1 MDRLKNFIFFVIP
14 RKRESR
20 PIFEIVFWGMVI
32 RNLCHLYCFIFVPRR
47 GVVAR
52 GNRYFELIKNHYYW
66 LSCRDFLMNLSL
78 NNMNR
83 KLLPFFTFALLILT
97 PQFIYSDTFSIAA
110 IDPANNQVGSAG
122 ASCYNTAPGC
132 IILSD
137 VHPGVGVIHTQA
149 SWLAANQNYAR
160 SLMNLGLTPQQIID
174 SLVAHDAQNN
184 PLPRQYGIIYLNGQV
199 GAYTGTGCTDWKGH
213 LTGPTY
219 SIQGN
224 ILLGERIIDSMKS
237 RFLGTSGQLALR
249 LMAALQGAK
258 VIGADT
264 RCTQTSS
271 LSAFI
276 RVANPNDPV
285 NGPYFLD
292 INVPLVHTGRDP
304 IDSLQVLFNMWLTTG
319 LSSFSNVMPK
329 EYSLYQNYP
338 NPFNPTTIIRF
349 DITKQSNVK
358 IVVYDMLGNEV
369 AKLVDAA
376 NLPAGSYSADF
387 DASNFSSG
395 VYIYKMVAG
404 DYSLTKKMTLV
415 K

>member
-1 MDRLKNFIFFVIP
+1 MLKRLLTVATLFCLLVIP
-14 RKRESR
+14 QI
-20 PIFEIVFWGMVI
+20 IF
-32 RNLCHLYCFIFVPRR
+32 
-47 GVVAR
+47 
-52 GNRYFELIKNHYYW
+52 
-66 LSCRDFLMNLSL
+66 
-78 NNMNR
+78 
-83 KLLPFFTFALLILT
+83 
-97 PQFIYSDTFSIAA
+97 SDTFSIAA
-110 IDPANNQVGSAG
+110 IDPSTGQVGSAG
-122 ASCYNTAPGC
+122 ASCYGTYPGC

-149 SWLAANQNYAR
+149 NWLAANQNYAR
-160 SLMNLGLTPQQIID
+160 TLMNLGLTPQQIID
-174 SLVAHDAQNN
+174 SLVAHDAQGN

-224 ILLGERIIDSMKS
+224 ILMGPQIVDSMKS
-237 RFLGTSGQLALR
+237 RFLSTPGQLAVR

-264 RCTQTSS
+264 RCTLTSS

-276 RVANPNDPV
+276 RVANTNDPP

-292 INVPLVHTGRDP
+292 INVPLAHTGRDP

-319 LSSFSNVMPK
+319 LSEFSNVVPK
-329 EYSLYQNYP
+329 EYSLSQNYP

-349 DITKQSNVK
+349 AIMKQTDVK
-358 IVVYDMLGNEV
+358 IVVYDILGNEV
-369 AKLVDAA
+369 AKLVDVN

-387 DASNFSSG
+387 DASNLASG
-395 VYIYKMVAG
+395 LYFYKLTAG
-404 DYSLTKKMTLV
+404 DFSTTKKMSLTK
-415 K
+415 

>member
-1 MDRLKNFIFFVIP
+1 MLRRIIPIIYLLSIIFAPRL
-14 RKRESR
+14 
-20 PIFEIVFWGMVI
+20 
-32 RNLCHLYCFIFVPRR
+32 
-47 GVVAR
+47 
-52 GNRYFELIKNHYYW
+52 
-66 LSCRDFLMNLSL
+66 
-78 NNMNR
+78 
-83 KLLPFFTFALLILT
+83 
-97 PQFIYSDTFSIAA
+97 IYTDTFSIAA

-174 SLVAHDAQNN
+174 SLIAHDAQGN
-184 PLPRQYGIIYLNGQV
+184 PLPRQYGIIYLNGEV
-199 GAYTGTGCTDWKGH
+199 GAHTGSGCTDWKGH

-224 ILLGERIIDSMKS
+224 ILMGEQIIDSMKS
-237 RFLGTSGQLALR
+237 RFLGTSGQLAVR

-264 RCTQTSS
+264 RCTLTSS

-292 INVPLVHTGRDP
+292 INVPMTHTGRDP
-304 IDSLQVLFNMWLTTG
+304 IDSLQVLFNTWLTTG
-319 LSSFSNVMPK
+319 LSSFSNVAPK

-358 IVVYDMLGNEV
+358 IVVYDMLGNEIT
-369 AKLVDAA
+369 KLVDAA

-387 DASNFSSG
+387 DASHLASG

-404 DYSLTKKMTLV
+404 EYVVSKKMTLV

>member
-1 MDRLKNFIFFVIP
+1 
-14 RKRESR
+14 
-20 PIFEIVFWGMVI
+20 
-32 RNLCHLYCFIFVPRR
+32 
-47 GVVAR
+47 
-52 GNRYFELIKNHYYW
+52 
-66 LSCRDFLMNLSL
+66 
-78 NNMNR
+78 
-83 KLLPFFTFALLILT
+83 
-97 PQFIYSDTFSIAA
+97 
-110 IDPANNQVGSAG
+110 
-122 ASCYNTAPGC
+122 
-132 IILSD
+132 
-137 VHPGVGVIHTQA
+137 
-149 SWLAANQNYAR
+149 
-160 SLMNLGLTPQQIID
+160 
-174 SLVAHDAQNN
+174 
-184 PLPRQYGIIYLNGQV
+184 
-199 GAYTGTGCTDWKGH
+199 
-213 LTGPTY
+213 
-219 SIQGN
+219 
-224 ILLGERIIDSMKS
+224 MKS
-237 RFLGTSGQLALR
+237 RYLGTSGQLAVR

-376 NLPAGSYSADF
+376 NLPAGSYSTDF
-387 DASNFSSG
+387 DASNLASG
-395 VYIYKMVAG
+395 IYVYKMDAG